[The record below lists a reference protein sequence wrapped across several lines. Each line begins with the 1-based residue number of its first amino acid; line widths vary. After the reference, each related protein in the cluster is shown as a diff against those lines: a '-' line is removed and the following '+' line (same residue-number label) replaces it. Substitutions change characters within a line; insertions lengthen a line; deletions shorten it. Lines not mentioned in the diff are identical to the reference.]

1 MDGATQYAVKLG
13 LKNIPKIDTVSD
25 LDLMLDD
32 SVSDGQNLNAL
43 YGMSKHEIAAGY
55 SRIKNENDIDS
66 DSEWKMS
73 RRGFD
78 AIQKMQD
85 KFNDKEVRH

>member
-1 MDGATQYAVKLG
+1 MDGDTQDAVKLG
-13 LKNIPKIDTVSD
+13 LKNISTVDPVSD

-32 SVSDGQNLNAL
+32 SISDGQNLNAL
-43 YGMSKHEIAAGY
+43 YGW
-55 SRIKNENDIDS
+55 IKNENDIDS

-73 RRGFD
+73 PRRFNT
-78 AIQKMQD
+78 IQKMQD